1 MAKWPS
7 DQEGRGHVA
16 RSRDCRDRDQDASR
30 VDCREVV
37 VTSSDR

>member
-16 RSRDCRDRDQDASR
+16 RSHDHRNRDRDMSR

-37 VTSSDR
+37 TSSDE

>member
-7 DQEGRGHVA
+7 DQEGQGHVA
-16 RSRDCRDRDQDASR
+16 RSRDHRDRDRDTLR

-37 VTSSDR
+37 TSSDE